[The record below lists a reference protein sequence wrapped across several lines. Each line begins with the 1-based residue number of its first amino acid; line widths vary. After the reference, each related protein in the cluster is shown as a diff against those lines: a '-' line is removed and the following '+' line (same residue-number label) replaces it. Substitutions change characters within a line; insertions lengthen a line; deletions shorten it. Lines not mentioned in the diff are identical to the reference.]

1 MVLSAAKQ
9 HNEYG
14 AGRPHNNFSSCITL
28 MAVKAKITLCLA
40 LEVNKTIVTPLLA
53 TARQAM
59 TKTAWMRSSA
69 AANDAVIKTAFQT
82 FCY

>member
-1 MVLSAAKQ
+1 MVLSAAKE

-14 AGRPHNNFSSCITL
+14 AGRLHNNFSSRITL

-59 TKTAWMRSSA
+59 KTAWMRSSA
-69 AANDAVIKTAFQT
+69 AANDAVIKTALQT